1 MRTRRTVAAAAAA
14 LLVPLAGGA
23 FAHADTGREG
33 TLAQQQQQQ
42 EEVDTD
48 SDWEWIGIFGL
59 LGLLGLVP
67 RRRTTERTAHEPGR
81 GARP

>member
-1 MRTRRTVAAAAAA
+1 MQARRTRRTVATAAAA

-23 FAHADTGREG
+23 LAHADTGREG
-33 TLAQQQQQQ
+33 TLAQQQ

-59 LGLLGLVP
+59 LGLVP
-67 RRRTTERTAHEPGR
+67 RRRSTERTAHEPGR